1 MKTMKKTLWKTVSK
15 QVRKSTQILLVFG
28 AFFIMVLTGYLFV
41 RGILWNRLLESS
53 DRSLSTVEA
62 RIRSAFAE
70 ADTSLLNTYHTVQSM
85 ISSGANNKELLR
97 YLIATTGWMRQQE
110 GEVRLYG
117 IYGYIRGEFIDSAG
131 LNPGDDYIPQQ
142 RPWYQTAVR
151 NSGKTAYT
159 APYADASTGEVI
171 ISAVRNIDNER
182 GGIDGILVLNLNISP
197 LNEYVQNLSLSKGG
211 YGILL
216 SQNMHVVA
224 HPQEAMR
231 MRPMEEMGNDYQ
243 TLARLLRT
251 GKSVS
256 AMRIR
261 DSNGKRALVF
271 FRPLFNGWYVGL
283 VTPYYSFYHDLYYA
297 GWMLSALGLILAF
310 SLGMV
315 LLRLEAARIRSDEES
330 RAKSSFL
337 ARMSHEI
344 RTPMNAI
351 IGMGELALR
360 SQTLPKMAEYVREIK
375 QAGANLLSL
384 INDILD
390 FSKIEAGNLEIS
402 AAPYQLSSLL
412 NDVINVSRVRISE
425 KPILFTV
432 NVDSSLPGRLLGDEA
447 RIRQILLNL
456 LSNAA
461 KYTREGYIS
470 LTVSAA
476 RENGSLT
483 LSLEVADSGIGIQ
496 AADLPGLFGNFV
508 RLDMAKNKNIEGTG
522 LGLAI
527 TRSLCRAMGG
537 DITVQSEYGSGSVF
551 TAKILQTQAPENP
564 ALPLAAVENPK
575 ARAVLLCDH
584 QSRRAASLARTLE
597 NLGVP
602 FITAAEA
609 DLFTLLEK
617 GGGPETGP
625 WAFVFVAS
633 PLYTRAAAFIQENR
647 LPAVPV
653 LLAELGDLPS
663 FENAQAII
671 SPAYAVPVANLLNGR
686 ETKVWQ
692 EKTEVRFIAP
702 QARILIVDD
711 IATNLTVAEGLL
723 APYRMEVRT
732 CLSGREAVE
741 LVKSREWDIVFMDHM
756 MPGMDGAE
764 AAALIRA
771 WETEQ
776 SSAKGESQRPV
787 SIIALT
793 ANAISGMREMFLE
806 KGFNDY
812 LSKPIEIAKLNE
824 ILGKWIPQEKQIK
837 GGEVSPLTPPDRFI
851 GRTEEPP
858 WVKRSGS
865 VTPQSGGAPP
875 PATPPGLPPIPGLDT
890 VKGIAATGG
899 TMAGYRQVLAIF
911 SKDAQERLPLLQ
923 QTPPPESLPLFTT
936 QVHALK
942 SAAAAI
948 GAAAISAEA
957 ARLEAAGKSGDIALI
972 RETLGGF
979 AERLA
984 ELARSIRAALGENAG
999 ALDQGGR
1006 TGLRP
1011 LFRELAGAVKA
1022 QKTEAID
1029 RLLEELDRQP
1039 LDSHTRETL
1048 EQISNQ
1054 VLVAEFDSALLL
1066 IKEVL
1071 YENE

>member
-1 MKTMKKTLWKTVSK
+1 MKKPLWKAVPK
-15 QVRKSTQILLVFG
+15 KAKKSTQILLVFG

-53 DRSLSTVEA
+53 DWSLSAVEA

-85 ISSGANNKELLR
+85 IISGANNKELLR
-97 YLIATTGWMRQQE
+97 YLTATTGWMQQQE
-110 GEVRLYG
+110 GELRLYG
-117 IYGYIRGEFIDSAG
+117 IYGYIRGEFIDSMG

-159 APYADASTGEVI
+159 APYKDALTGEVI

-182 GGIDGILVLNLNISP
+182 GGIDGILALNLNISR
-197 LNEYVQNLSLSKGG
+197 LNEYIQNLSLSKGG

-224 HPQEAMR
+224 HPQESMR
-231 MRPMEEMGNDYQ
+231 MRPMEELGNDYQ
-243 TLARLLRT
+243 KLARLLRT
-251 GKSVS
+251 GESVS

-261 DSNGKRALVF
+261 DSNSKKALVF

-283 VTPYYSFYHDLYYA
+283 VTPYYSFYRDLYYA
-297 GWMLSALGLILAF
+297 GLMLSALGLILAF
-310 SLGMV
+310 SLGIV

-390 FSKIEAGNLEIS
+390 FSKIEAGNLEIT

-432 NVDSSLPGRLLGDEA
+432 NVDSCLPGRLLGDEA

-461 KYTREGYIS
+461 KYTREGYIA
-470 LTVSAA
+470 LDVSAVQ
-476 RENGSLT
+476 ENGDGRLI
-483 LSLEVADSGIGIQ
+483 LSMEVADSGIGIQ

-537 DITVQSEYGSGSVF
+537 DITVQSEYGSGSGF
-551 TAKILQTQAPENP
+551 TAKILQARAPENP
-564 ALPLAAVENPK
+564 ALPLAAVENPQAK
-575 ARAVLLCDH
+575 AVLLCDH

-602 FITAAEA
+602 FMTAGEAE
-609 DLFTLLEK
+609 LFALLEM
-617 GGGPETGP
+617 GGGPESGP
-625 WAFVFVAS
+625 WAFVFVS
-633 PLYTRAAAFIQENR
+633 SRLYTRAAAFIQENR

-663 FENAQAII
+663 FENAQAIV

-686 ETKVWQ
+686 ETKAWQ

-702 QARILIVDD
+702 KARILIVDD

-723 APYRMEVRT
+723 APYRMEVSA

-741 LVKSREWDIVFMDHM
+741 LVKRREWDIVFMDHM

-776 SSAKGESQRPV
+776 NSAKGETRKPV

-837 GGEVSPLTPPDRFI
+837 GGEVSPLTAPDRFA
-851 GRTEEPP
+851 GRAAQPP
-858 WVKRSGS
+858 YVTRSGS
-865 VTPQSGGAPP
+865 VTPQSRGAPP

-899 TMAGYRQVLAIF
+899 TVAGYRQVLAIF
-911 SKDAQERLPLLQ
+911 SKDVQERLPLLQ
-923 QTPPPESLPLFTT
+923 KEPPPESLPLFTT

-942 SAAAAI
+942 SAAASI
-948 GAAAISAEA
+948 GASAISAEA

-972 RETLGGF
+972 RETLDGF
-979 AERLA
+979 AQRLA
-984 ELARSIRAALGENAG
+984 ELARSIRAALGESAAAG
-999 ALDQGGR
+999 DQSGR
-1006 TGLRP
+1006 TGLGP
-1011 LFRELAGAVKA
+1011 LFGELAGAVQA

-1029 RLLEELDRQP
+1029 RLLEELGRQP
-1039 LDSHTRETL
+1039 LDSNTRETL

-1054 VLVAEFDSALLL
+1054 VLIAEFDSALLL

-1071 YENE
+1071 HENE